1 MVADT
6 YASRMASAEDEKAS
20 LAQAHASQASLTVSE
35 KRRVGKVYSKET
47 ALDQVVAQ
55 EMSRIRK
62 AFD

>member
-47 ALDQVVAQ
+47 ALD
-55 EMSRIRK
+55 
-62 AFD
+62 